1 MHKKITHEHGPDR
14 GYITDHTLLEFHNA
28 KNVVFAFLP
37 SSDTWV
43 LGLHKSE
50 CFDMRWLHDAVI
62 KPADKLALLTLLAD
76 SANRLAP
83 PTVRKN
89 IAAVTACLDPLEG
102 FAFQPR
108 WPHLT
113 VLYQRVLAGLFR
125 RAETLGLGNFSTHL
139 AFIDRVGVSVIQP
152 KFLDPDKG
160 ALTDLENQSV
170 DYAFR
175 RINDELF
182 RDFADRL
189 RLLTA
194 QEVTYLGTLVAA
206 NLNRAILRRPSQ
218 LVEMKWAD
226 VRPYGV
232 GFEEDIGYPQLADDE
247 RLHLRVFLGKR
258 GDFRGY
264 AERHSHPLQ
273 PAISRLLALYH
284 HHYWQTLLARLVG
297 QGIELTKADLGEL
310 WPRAPMF
317 PARSLFTTAFDHKS
331 MLFTALSVRSQAF
344 HRSDEVFGGRLKAF
358 YRDKLGPHLTSDRRH
373 LDPEQG
379 QVLPVG
385 NNRFRHTALTN
396 GAMGGMSTN
405 ELASLTGVSEG
416 AVAHYVD
423 LTPTARA
430 GIDMTLASNPTLNGF
445 GRTSV
450 TELQSQPGYAAK
462 NEYDQVIGLLQ
473 APQDCASCLSRGGK
487 PLACYPCQNF
497 KPFVDA
503 DHHAQLDK
511 AERRLALQLQAG
523 AGEGSLKPL
532 RTIVSYIRATIL
544 ACEQYRALPPEAKH
558 DVA

>member
-1 MHKKITHEHGPDR
+1 MNKNLANEFGSDR
-14 GYITDHTLLEFHNA
+14 GYITDPVMFESHNA
-28 KNVVFAFLP
+28 KNAVFAFRP
-37 SSDTWV
+37 SDDTWV

-62 KPADKLALLTLLAD
+62 EPVDKLALLTLLAD
-76 SANRLAP
+76 AANRHATSTL
-83 PTVRKN
+83 RNN
-89 IAAVTACLDPLEG
+89 ISVVKECLDVLEDL
-102 FAFQPR
+102 AFQQR
-108 WPHLT
+108 WPHLR
-113 VLYQRVLAGLFR
+113 VVSQRVLAGLFR
-125 RAETLGLGNFSTHL
+125 RAETLGLANFATHL
-139 AFIDRVGVSVIQP
+139 AFIDRVGVNVTQS
-152 KFLDPDKG
+152 KFLDPEKG
-160 ALTDLENQSV
+160 ALTDIENQSV

-189 RLLTA
+189 RLLKA
-194 QEVTYLGTLVAA
+194 QEITYLGTLVAA
-206 NLNRAILRRPSQ
+206 NLNRAILRRPCQ

-226 VRPYGV
+226 ARPYGV

-273 PAISRLLALYH
+273 PAMSRLLALYH

-297 QGIELTKADLGEL
+297 QGIELTKAELGEL
-310 WPRAPMF
+310 WPRTPMF
-317 PARSLFTTAFDHKS
+317 PKRSLFTTAFGDKG
-331 MLFTALSVRSQAF
+331 MLFKALSMRSQAF
-344 HRSDEVFGGRLKAF
+344 HRSDEGMGNRLKAF
-358 YRDKLGPHLTSDRRH
+358 YREKMGPHLTSDRRF
-373 LDPEQG
+373 LDSQQG
-379 QVLPVG
+379 QVLSVG
-385 NNRFRHTALTN
+385 SNRFRHTALTN
-396 GAMGGMSTN
+396 GAMRGMSTN

-423 LTPTARA
+423 LTPAARA
-430 GIDMTLASNPTLNGF
+430 GIDLALASNPTLNGF
-445 GRTSV
+445 GRISV
-450 TELQSQPGYAAK
+450 TELQTQPGYAAK
-462 NEYDQVIGLLQ
+462 NEYEQVIGLLQ
-473 APQDCASCLSRGGK
+473 TSQDCASCPSRAGK

-532 RTIVSYIRATIL
+532 RTIVAYIRATIL
-544 ACEQYRALPPEAKH
+544 ACEQYRALPSGGQT
-558 DVA
+558 